1 MTSPWPE
8 SLLAFRRIWDRLS
21 PDARLVAV
29 DLPGFG
35 HSQGRPELFS
45 PTAMGDFLY
54 ALIKEFGLVRPHVLG
69 PDVGTG
75 AALFLAARYPDAVSS
90 LIVGSGGA
98 SFPLEVGGT
107 LADLIAAPDIEP
119 LRGMDIRASIGAT
132 VEPVASREGEPE
144 VWEDYVS
151 AYENGRFAESA
162 QYVRRY
168 PAELSVLAELL
179 PKITTPVQVMNA
191 EHDELVPPSNGE
203 FLRDRLPHSR
213 LASFDTGHF
222 PWELTPEEY
231 ANVISDWITGEYRE
245 YQLGDG

>member
-1 MTSPWPE
+1 
-8 SLLAFRRIWDRLS
+8 
-21 PDARLVAV
+21 
-29 DLPGFG
+29 
-35 HSQGRPELFS
+35 
-45 PTAMGDFLY
+45 
-54 ALIKEFGLVRPHVLG
+54 
-69 PDVGTG
+69 
-75 AALFLAARYPDAVSS
+75 
-90 LIVGSGGA
+90 
-98 SFPLEVGGT
+98 
-107 LADLIAAPDIEP
+107 
-119 LRGMDIRASIGAT
+119 MDIRASIGAT